1 MSATSKTLHRYCADE
16 SATTALGEALA
27 HGLLACGLPGMLITL
42 RGDLGAGKTTL
53 VRAILRCLGVTGRI
67 KSPSYALVEPYA
79 IDRKPLELKGTLQTN
94 AYHIDLYR
102 FSGPEEWDD
111 AGLRELLDGRSLC
124 LVEWPE
130 RAPALLPQADLDI
143 ALSPGQ
149 HGREIVLQ
157 SGSPAGDAVIQHLAS
172 APAGA

>member
-1 MSATSKTLHRYCADE
+1 MPETRLTLHRHCADE
-16 SATTALGEALA
+16 ASTIELGAALA
-27 HGLLACGLPGMLITL
+27 QAMVRCELPGLLITL

-53 VRAILRCLGVTGRI
+53 VRAILRGLGVTGRI

-79 IDRKPLELKGTLQTN
+79 IERKSLKLKGTLQTN

-102 FSGPEEWDD
+102 FSDPNEWDD

-143 ALSPGQ
+143 TLNPSPQ
-149 HGREIVLQ
+149 GREIDLQ
-157 SGSPAGDAVIQHLAS
+157 SGSPVGAAMLHQLAS
-172 APAGA
+172 AATDV